1 MRDDLHKSVPPRTP
15 WARVLR
21 LAQLPER
28 DPELQVAL
36 VRAVRADASWL
47 GGTWGRKLEVVLT
60 ESDGGFFVEDR
71 VRHELLR
78 LEETA
83 PDHTARAVVGI
94 ALGLLA
100 RDGHLKPGFR
110 DAVLSEALRIHGAD
124 SVEQTVSCVAT
135 RFDRRQAAL
144 VRGKLSAAL
153 DLCDLTKKP
162 VSGRRRSAE
171 PVDEGLGIPLPLRV
185 R

>member
-15 WARVLR
+15 WSRVLR
-21 LAQLPER
+21 LAQLSER
-28 DPELQVAL
+28 DSELSVAV

-47 GGTWGRKLEVVLT
+47 GSTWGRQLEAVLT
-60 ESDGGFFVEDR
+60 KSDSGFFVEDS

-78 LEETA
+78 LEQTA
-83 PDHTARAVVGI
+83 PDDTARAVVGI

-100 RDGHLKPGFR
+100 RDGHVAPGFR
-110 DAVLSEALRIHGAD
+110 AAVLSEALRIQGAD
-124 SVEQTVSCVAT
+124 CLEQLVSCVAT

-144 VRGKLSAAL
+144 VRDKLTATL
-153 DLCDLTKKP
+153 QFCDLTKEP
-162 VSGRRRSAE
+162 VAGRRRRAE
-171 PVDEGLGIPLPLRV
+171 SVDEDLGIPLQLKV